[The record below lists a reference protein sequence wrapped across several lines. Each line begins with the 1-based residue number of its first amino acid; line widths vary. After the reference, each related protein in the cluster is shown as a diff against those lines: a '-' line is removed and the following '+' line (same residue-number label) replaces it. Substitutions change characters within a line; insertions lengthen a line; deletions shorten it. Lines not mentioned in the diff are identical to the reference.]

1 MSSLFS
7 APLEGDGP
15 EPGTDARKLLIADDE
30 PGIRRLVRMTL
41 QSDDYEIL
49 EAADG
54 DEAVK
59 LAREHKPELMLLD
72 VMMPK
77 RSGLEVCRVL
87 KTDPETAGITIFLLT
102 ARAQESD
109 RREGRA
115 AGCDGYFMKPFSPIS
130 LMRKVEEIFVDFKAS
145 SEL

>member
-1 MSSLFS
+1 LFS
-7 APLEGDGP
+7 APQDGSRH
-15 EPGTDARKLLIADDE
+15 ERSQSHVKKLLIADDE

-41 QSDDYEIL
+41 ESDEYEIV

-54 DEAVK
+54 DEAVE
-59 LAREHKPELMLLD
+59 LARKHKPELMLLD

-87 KTDPETAGITIFLLT
+87 KTDPATEGITIFLLT

-109 RREGRA
+109 QRAGHA

-130 LMRKVEEIFVDFKAS
+130 LMRKVEEIFEDFRAS

>member
-1 MSSLFS
+1 LFS
-7 APLEGDGP
+7 VPLDGSGHERAQP
-15 EPGTDARKLLIADDE
+15 HVKKLLIADDE

-41 QSDDYEIL
+41 ESDDYEIV

-54 DEAVK
+54 DEAIE
-59 LAREHKPELMLLD
+59 LARTHKPELMLLD
-72 VMMPK
+72 VMMPN

-87 KTDPETAGITIFLLT
+87 KTDPATAGIIIFLLT

-109 RREGRA
+109 QREGRA

-130 LMRKVEEIFVDFKAS
+130 LMRKVEEIFADFKAS